1 MDLGL
6 DVYDQLRDPLSVHK
20 LHHAVED
27 LNSRGLVQ
35 SASWASQIL
44 TAARSRSTETDVHD
58 WGASQTLAE
67 DPDCP
72 TCHAPSY
79 AAPERQNCYVLAR
92 GFFDG
97 KQFRRAAAALRGCHA
112 SHARFLRM
120 YALYLAGEKRKE
132 EERQELADWTEP
144 VNMELDALREELLNL
159 RVKGKLDAHLWY
171 LLGVVFKQMKLTT
184 EASQALEQSLA
195 LFPYNW
201 GAWLELAPL
210 CESREAVL
218 RLQMEP
224 HWMKALFFAHFLN
237 ETDEPEEARQIY
249 ENMIEVLPGS
259 AFVKGQLALS
269 LYNVRRFDEAQQLYD
284 EIFTE
289 DPFCLDGIDIYSN
302 ILYVKEDK
310 VQLSLLANRC
320 MKIDKFRLETCC
332 VIGNYY
338 SLRGQHDQA
347 VVYFQ
352 RALKLNRSYLSA
364 WTLMGHEFLEM
375 KNTSAA
381 VEAYRRAVDI
391 NPKDFRAWY
400 GLGQTYELLS
410 MPLYTLYYYQKA
422 AALRPKDVRMWCAI
436 GQTYEE
442 LSRQDEAIRCYER
455 ARGCDDQDSLAL
467 AKLAYLYEKMAREA
481 LKDGRQQELGA
492 VYSERAAQYHLAN
505 LTRRDEEKLAGPET
519 AEALKF
525 LAEHYYAKNA
535 IRLAEKYCYRLMDYP
550 GRDKDFAKKLLRQI
564 HNREAKE

>member
-1 MDLGL
+1 
-6 DVYDQLRDPLSVHK
+6 
-20 LHHAVED
+20 
-27 LNSRGLVQ
+27 
-35 SASWASQIL
+35 
-44 TAARSRSTETDVHD
+44 
-58 WGASQTLAE
+58 
-67 DPDCP
+67 
-72 TCHAPSY
+72 
-79 AAPERQNCYVLAR
+79 
-92 GFFDG
+92 
-97 KQFRRAAAALRGCHA
+97 
-112 SHARFLRM
+112 M

-144 VNMELDALREELLNL
+144 VNMELAALRQEFLSL

-171 LLGVVFKQMKLTT
+171 LFAVVLKQMRLAK
-184 EASQALEQSLA
+184 QAVYAFEQSLS

-210 CESREAVL
+210 CESADVV
-218 RLQMEP
+218 MELDVKQE
-224 HWMKALFFAHFLN
+224 WLKALFLAHYYN
-237 ETDEPEEARQIY
+237 EMDEAEAARQIY
-249 ENMIEVLPGS
+249 ENVLDVVPHS
-259 AFVKGQLALS
+259 AFVKGQLALA

-284 EIFTE
+284 DIYTE
-289 DPFCLDGIDIYSN
+289 DPHCLDGIDIYSN

-320 MKIDKFRLETCC
+320 IKIDKFRLETCC

-352 RALKLNRSYLSA
+352 RALKLNRNYLSA

-375 KNTSAA
+375 KNASAA

-410 MPLYTLYYYQKA
+410 LPLFTLYYYQRA

-442 LSRQDEAIRCYER
+442 LSKQDDAIRCYER
-455 ARGCDDQDSLAL
+455 ARRCDDQDSLAL

-481 LKDGRQQELGA
+481 LKDGRQQELG
-492 VYSERAAQYHLAN
+492 VFYSEQAAQYHLAN
-505 LTRRDEEKLAGPET
+505 LTRRDQETLTGPET
-519 AEALKF
+519 VDALKF
-525 LAEHYYAKNA
+525 LAEHYYA
-535 IRLAEKYCYRLMDYP
+535 RQMLSHAEKYCHRLMDYA
-550 GRDKDFAKKLLRQI
+550 GRDKDFAKKMLRQI
-564 HNREAKE
+564 HKKDEE

>member
-6 DVYDQLRDPLSVHK
+6 DVYDQLRDRASIHELY
-20 LHHAVED
+20 HAVEE

-44 TAARSRSTETDVHD
+44 SAAPSSHSESGGQHRVEHGLVDD
-58 WGASQTLAE
+58 
-67 DPDCP
+67 DP
-72 TCHAPSY
+72 TCEKCRAPKY
-79 AAPERQNCYVLAR
+79 AAMERRGSYLLAK

-97 KQFRRAAAALRGCHA
+97 RQYRRAASALRNCHTP
-112 SHARFLRM
+112 HARFLRM
-120 YALYLAGEKRKE
+120 YSVYLAGEKRKE

-144 VNMELDALREELLNL
+144 LNMELDSLREELVNL
-159 RVKGKLDAHLWY
+159 RAKGKLDPHLWY
-171 LLGVVFKQMKLTT
+171 LLGVVLKHMKLSN
-184 EASQALEQSLA
+184 EAREALEHSLA

-210 CESREAVL
+210 CETRESVL
-218 RLQMEP
+218 ALKIKD
-224 HWMKALFFAHFLN
+224 HWMKTLFVAHFLN

-249 ENMIEVLPGS
+249 ESILEVLPAS
-259 AFVKGQLALS
+259 TFVKGQLALS

-284 EIFTE
+284 EVFTD
-289 DPFCLDGIDIYSN
+289 DPYCLDGVDIYSN

-352 RALKLNRSYLSA
+352 RALKLNRNYLSA

-375 KNTSAA
+375 KNASAA

-442 LSRQDEAIRCYER
+442 LSRQNEAIRCYER

-492 VYSERAAQYHLAN
+492 MYSERAAQYHVAN
-505 LTRRDEEKLAGPET
+505 LTRREEEKLAGPET

-535 IRLAEKYCYRLMDYP
+535 VRLAEKYCYRLMDYP
-550 GRDKDFAKKLLRQI
+550 GHDKDFAKKLLRQI
-564 HNREAKE
+564 HQREGKE